1 MRQGPIIMQSMC
13 GACNGEGRVIRSPCL
28 TCSGKG
34 HQQKRVKENIK
45 IPKGV
50 NSGINLRMHKK
61 GHFSPT
67 GPSGDLML
75 KINVKPHPYFKR
87 DGFDILTDA
96 YISVTDA
103 ILGGEVTV
111 KTLTADVKLKVDPG
125 TQDSTKKKLVGLG
138 IQKLPPN

>member
-1 MRQGPIIMQSMC
+1 M
-13 GACNGEGRVIRSPCL
+13 
-28 TCSGKG
+28 
-34 HQQKRVKENIK
+34 K

-67 GPSGDLML
+67 GPSGDLLL
-75 KINVKPHPYFKR
+75 KITVKPHQYFKR

-111 KTLTADVKLKVDPG
+111 KTLSTEVKLKVDPG
-125 TQDSTKKKLVGLG
+125 TQDNTKKKLVGLG
-138 IQKLPPN
+138 IQKLPPNQNLRGNQIVTFKVRIPKSVSAEQRRVLEEYRSIEERVKSGP